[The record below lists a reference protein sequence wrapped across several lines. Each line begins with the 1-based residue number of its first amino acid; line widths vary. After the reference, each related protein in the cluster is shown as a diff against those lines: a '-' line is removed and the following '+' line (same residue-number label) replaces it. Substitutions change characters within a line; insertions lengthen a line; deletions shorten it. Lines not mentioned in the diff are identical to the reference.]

1 MWTMYQRNDLN
12 RYTSK
17 TVRCKALAS
26 LGAMNCYIPQSS
38 VQKVRIAADFDLTY
52 IDVSVTEEPQNIRNS
67 LYSDQASP
75 VTHL

>member
-1 MWTMYQRNDLN
+1 
-12 RYTSK
+12 
-17 TVRCKALAS
+17 
-26 LGAMNCYIPQSS
+26 MNCYIPQISL
-38 VQKVRIAADFDLTY
+38 QKVRIAADFDLTY